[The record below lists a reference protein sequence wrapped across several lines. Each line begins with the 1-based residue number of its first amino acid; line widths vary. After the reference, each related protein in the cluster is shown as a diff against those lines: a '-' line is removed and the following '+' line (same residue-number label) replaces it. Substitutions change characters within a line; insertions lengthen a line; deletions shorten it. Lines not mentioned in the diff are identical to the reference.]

1 MKDWSKGMVSGEEHY
16 GKDDE
21 IRTVVRILDRKNR
34 HEEGSYYEHITD
46 TDTGRIIR
54 SVSER
59 FVDHQGRG
67 SAKKAIPDFS
77 DEWVA
82 VAAYYIWQEQGCPH
96 GRHNN
101 HWNLAK
107 NRLKKMFR
115 EGKLDVWRCLRMIN
129 Q

>member
-82 VAAYYIWQEQGCPH
+82 VAAYYIWQEQGCPMAGTTIGH
-96 GRHNN
+96 GEESAQEDVPRGQTGC
-101 HWNLAK
+101 
-107 NRLKKMFR
+107 FR
-115 EGKLDVWRCLRMIN
+115 TA
-129 Q
+129 